1 MMQRWSK
8 TSRLIM
14 GLGALL
20 GLAIMAGCGG
30 SSSST
35 PPGGNAVLNGRVL
48 DAAGKPVPGVRIT
61 VAGRTATTDANGNY
75 RLTGLPNTGTWSVS
89 ASKAGYQTFNTT
101 VPAGTSSLPITL
113 VPGTGATATL
123 TGKVTDRVTGQ
134 AIAGAKLAVGNLSA
148 TSAADG
154 TYRLAGVPAAGRLA
168 NRLRDT
174 VADCT
179 LGHADG
185 QRPVGEEHGRPA
197 CTAGLPELTYHPNYW
212 DDGPGCA

>member
-154 TYRLAGVPAAGRLA
+154 TYRLAGVPAAADFTLVASRTGYETLSQTVRSGTRTA
-168 NRLRDT
+168 NVQLVKST
-174 VADCT
+174 
-179 LGHADG
+179 
-185 QRPVGEEHGRPA
+185 
-197 CTAGLPELTYHPNYW
+197 
-212 DDGPGCA
+212 DGPPAPPVFPN